1 MSSRIKRLVE
11 LALKVES
18 NSISTAEN
26 GELCSTSKK
35 SNSENSF
42 CEDYL
47 ENKLGKEGNP
57 WKEFNEW
64 KEKQIEINGNV
75 ESNHNEKSTDFI
87 DSSTSWIPDEAKQSD
102 STSGCPSGISEEIAF
117 QKLLQYQEKNYTYE
131 TMNNFKNTTLVSEEQ
146 TPVSISDESQRETMN
161 DTQNMTSGRE
171 EQTPASI
178 SDKIQQDIRPKLEVL
193 QNVILHSTEEKFGTN
208 VMQEKKRIKIEN
220 IGVIG
225 DTNKLVEVSQRK
237 SRIWNKKDRCVYC
250 DRDCTN
256 FSRHLFRN
264 HEREI

>member
-1 MSSRIKRLVE
+1 MEPNNPHELSIDTDLLQQITTIEEDGIVNMSSRIKRLVE

-47 ENKLGKEGNP
+47 EKKLGKEGNP

-87 DSSTSWIPDEAKQSD
+87 DSSTSWIPDEANNLIQQVD
-102 STSGCPSGISEEIAF
+102 VRQVF
-117 QKLLQYQEKNYTYE
+117 QKKSHSKNCC
-131 TMNNFKNTTLVSEEQ
+131 N
-146 TPVSISDESQRETMN
+146 
-161 DTQNMTSGRE
+161 
-171 EQTPASI
+171 
-178 SDKIQQDIRPKLEVL
+178 IR
-193 QNVILHSTEEKFGTN
+193 
-208 VMQEKKRIKIEN
+208 
-220 IGVIG
+220 
-225 DTNKLVEVSQRK
+225 RK
-237 SRIWNKKDRCVYC
+237 MIRMR
-250 DRDCTN
+250 
-256 FSRHLFRN
+256 L
-264 HEREI
+264 

>member
-1 MSSRIKRLVE
+1 M
-11 LALKVES
+11 
-18 NSISTAEN
+18 
-26 GELCSTSKK
+26 
-35 SNSENSF
+35 
-42 CEDYL
+42 
-47 ENKLGKEGNP
+47 
-57 WKEFNEW
+57 
-64 KEKQIEINGNV
+64 EINGNV

-117 QKLLQYQEKNYTYE
+117 QKLLQYQEKNDTYE

-171 EQTPASI
+171 EQTTASI
-178 SDKIQQDIRPKLEVL
+178 SDKIQQDIRSKLKVL

-208 VMQEKKRIKIEN
+208 VMQEKKRIKIEVRKFVENVKANFKSRIDKFVLIELLGLSKYAKLFTN

-237 SRIWNKKDRCVYC
+237 SRIWDKKDRCVYC

-264 HEREI
+264 YENEDSVRKIMQLPKGNKERRRMINILRKEGNST